1 MELNNWWTS
10 KNIHTH
16 LHMNNKNKAQMKTN
30 QEILQFEQ
38 KLKNFPNVWVR
49 HFKGLLEQILSH
61 FLKQFFII
69 KKKKK
74 IIILGKFRYIANKKN
89 MEHKLVWQWKKHI
102 HQLKDYD
109 EYITTLIQQ
118 SETLQ
123 KFGI

>member
-1 MELNNWWTS
+1 MSTS
-10 KNIHTH
+10 FQRSARANT
-16 LHMNNKNKAQMKTN
+16 LS
-30 QEILQFEQ
+30 LFEAIFY
-38 KLKNFPNVWVR
+38 N
-49 HFKGLLEQILSH
+49 
-61 FLKQFFII
+61 